1 MSQTT
6 SIKKSDLDRFMYEG
20 STPNVHEIRLCSFL
34 VIWSILCSKV
44 SCTDLVRNP
53 AERLFE
59 SELAAELLLFRIVDL
74 TRNPP

>member
-1 MSQTT
+1 MCRIIRKQSWQ
-6 SIKKSDLDRFMYEG
+6 
-20 STPNVHEIRLCSFL
+20 NRLCSFL
-34 VIWSILCSKV
+34 VIWSIWCSKV

-74 TRNPP
+74 GPETG

>member
-1 MSQTT
+1 M
-6 SIKKSDLDRFMYEG
+6 KWF
-20 STPNVHEIRLCSFL
+20 EIFNYGDDRLCSFL

-44 SCTDLVRNP
+44 SYTALLRNP

-74 TRNPP
+74 GPETG